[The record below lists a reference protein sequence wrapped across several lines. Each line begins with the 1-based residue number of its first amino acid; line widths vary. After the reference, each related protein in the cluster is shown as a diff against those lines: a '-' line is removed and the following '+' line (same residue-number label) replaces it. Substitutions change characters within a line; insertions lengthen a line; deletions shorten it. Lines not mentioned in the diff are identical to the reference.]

1 MSKKMEEVREA
12 GVRVVSEDFLQ
23 DASASASSLQD
34 LLSAHVLAPWG
45 ADVKAEP
52 VEAAAPKGKSGAALP
67 KKSKG
72 PAKEEGEASRAP
84 GCPRP
89 HPRPHGP
96 ISFPPSPRPALPLP
110 PPRQFL
116 FVLELLCPFPR
127 RQQI

>member
-23 DASASASSLQD
+23 DASASTSSLQD

-52 VEAAAPKGKSGAALP
+52 VEAAAPKGKSGVALP

-96 ISFPPSPRPALPLP
+96 VSFPPPPLAPPCPALPCP
-110 PPRQFL
+110 APAASQAL
-116 FVLELLCPFPR
+116 FIR
-127 RQQI
+127 A